1 MTISSSGPIS
11 LSDIATE
18 YDLSLNNLDFNR
30 VSNIARLPASRDIGS
45 FRGTSA
51 NDFTGKVDYF
61 ERVTGVGANANKN
74 GLAGSL
80 GSVRALVNMS
90 DATTGVIFEVGAS
103 GVGFVLYVYSGA
115 IYAQYGDGDVVGG
128 DYEVS
133 YTVPSTWTTDETH
146 EIVVSCDSRGYGL
159 ARMYIDGILVSTEY
173 NATPSALNDI
183 AGTNDAGI
191 GKVHSALAYTRMN
204 QTDDSSENSFPFT
217 GGTIQSVSTYRQV
230 TAVPHVQ
237 IDTFT
242 SNTYTSGVIG
252 ATNILNG
259 QERVTILTNVTI
271 DKDSTGVIYES
282 GATGDGLALYVHGGK
297 LYIEAGAGSVL
308 GGTINTN
315 WTIPDYISL
324 SDRTEIIASAEITS
338 TSSRAKLFVNNR
350 EVATSTGAGAGNDL
364 SGSDGAGT
372 GQVYGTL
379 RYTQL
384 NPANGSSAGLLQY
397 TGTIY
402 DTQVYSGIFHPYA
415 AGGTITDVTIDGD
428 TYRIHAFTTVGTST
442 LVMPETRECDVLL
455 VAGGGGGGGVTSS
468 GASGGGGAGG
478 LVFNSFSALQG
489 QQYTITVGDGGT
501 AGGDA
506 LENGGNGG
514 NTTGF
519 GLTAKGGGG
528 GGGSSDGNVWLAGSA
543 GGSGGGGGGGDTA
556 IADGGNG
563 PGGASTQPGTNSGV
577 TTDAGFAGGA
587 SASNDGDCGG
597 GGGGAGEV
605 GDTFQGKTVG
615 NGYNIQGG
623 DGLDMSSYFT
633 PAFGD
638 SGWFAGGGGAFA
650 RNDNISRAGGLG
662 GGGAGGSSGTAN
674 TGGGGGGRDAGVLAG
689 AGGSGIV
696 LIRYRI
702 S

>member
-18 YDLSLNNLDFNR
+18 YDLSLNNLDFNK

-45 FRGTSA
+45 FRGQSSNVFSGNA
-51 NDFTGKVDYF
+51 GYYQ
-61 ERVTGVGANANKN
+61 RVTGVSTAGTS

-103 GVGFVLYVYSGA
+103 GVGFVLYVHSGA

-133 YTVPSTWTTDETH
+133 YTIPSTWTTDETH

-173 NATPSALNDI
+173 NATPIALNDI
-183 AGTNDAGI
+183 AGTNTAGT
-191 GKVHSALAYTRMN
+191 GRVHNVLAYTRMN
-204 QTDDSSENSFPFT
+204 PTDASSDGSLPFT
-217 GGTIQSVSTYRQV
+217 GGTIRSVSTYRQV
-230 TAVPHVQ
+230 TAIPHVQ
-237 IDTFT
+237 SDTFT
-242 SNTYTSGVIG
+242 SNTYTSGVAA

-259 QERVTILTNVTI
+259 QTRGTILTNVTI

-282 GATGDGLALYVHGGK
+282 GASGQGLALYVHGGK
-297 LYIEAGAGSVL
+297 LYIKAGVGDTLS
-308 GGTINTN
+308 GTISTS
-315 WTIPDYISL
+315 WTIPEYFSIN
-324 SDRTEIIASAEITS
+324 DRTEIIASVEITS
-338 TSSRAKLFVNNR
+338 TSTRAKLFVNNR
-350 EVATSTGAGAGNDL
+350 EVATSTGAGSSTNL
-364 SGSDGAGT
+364 SGSDEAGT
-372 GQVYGTL
+372 GQVYDVL
-379 RYTQL
+379 RYTEL
-384 NPANGSSAGLLQY
+384 NPEDASSAGSLQY

-415 AGGTITDVTIDGD
+415 AGGTITDVTIGGI
-428 TYRIHAFTTVGTST
+428 TYRVHAFTTVGTST
-442 LVMPETRECDVLL
+442 LVLPETRECDVLL
-455 VAGGGGGGGVTSS
+455 VAGGGGGGGVTGT

-478 LVFNSFSALQG
+478 LVFNTYSALQG
-489 QQYTITVGDGGT
+489 QQYSIVVGDGGT

-519 GLTAKGGGG
+519 GLTAEGGGG
-528 GGGSSDGNVWLAGSA
+528 GGGSSDGTTWLAGSA
-543 GGSGGGGGGGDTA
+543 GGSGGGGGGGDA
-556 IADGGNG
+556 SPNG
-563 PGGASTQPGTNSGV
+563 AGGAATQPGTNSGV

-587 SASNDGDCGG
+587 SASNAGDCGG

-605 GDTFQGKTVG
+605 GDTFQGSDVG

-633 PAFGD
+633 TAFGD
-638 SGWFAGGGGAFA
+638 NGWFAGGGGAFA

-662 GGGAGGSSGTAN
+662 GGGAGASSGTAN
-674 TGGGGGGRDAGVLAG
+674 TGGGGGGRDAGVVAG

-702 S
+702 D